1 MQGDAMKT
9 TITKKELDDTIIVL
23 FKLANWYD
31 DFGNY
36 TRAAD
41 IDRLLDGIKEYK
53 NDILNQ

>member
-1 MQGDAMKT
+1 MKT

-23 FKLANWYD
+23 FKLATWYD
-31 DFGNY
+31 DFGNC